1 MRLTETRRSLKAA
14 LIALAGAVLILHI
27 GFHSRYSAEYL
38 DDAWVLSWA
47 WNLYKNGEARDIVF
61 GEQGGGTVH
70 FQRTLAIVYGAAASL
85 FGWTRGVGHGVS
97 KVFVVT
103 AAVLWY
109 FIVRRLGYRKAAAG
123 IFAGTMLLL
132 EAYFGIANKI
142 RPEPLGLMLCSAAL
156 LLFMNRRYLLS
167 GLLLAVAVENH
178 PFAFTGGFWILAYLV
193 VLLPEMRSR
202 PGFYLLGA
210 LRFLGGLTLGFG
222 YWLALHPS
230 SMGELSGLSRW
241 SVGNV
246 FSAYY
251 FTHRYAWR
259 HWPEAL
265 AALAALAVFAVR
277 KTHRSHPF
285 VLPFLIAVVTASLV
299 MPRGN
304 IHYIVYL
311 YPAVILLILTVAEDL
326 RITPLA
332 VFALL
337 IFQLPQYAWLFWMQ
351 KDYSHREHLA
361 RLQEAV
367 PPNDEPIYGH
377 PNAWFAFQE
386 REFYGYGAFSRFGLP
401 PREWPESFILIE
413 TSDYQR
419 WYARADLERG
429 AHIYTRE
436 ELAQWTY
443 WDGKPVGVYRLRR
456 H

>member
-1 MRLTETRRSLKAA
+1 MRLIETRRSLKAA
-14 LIALAGAVLILHI
+14 LIALIAAVIILYI
-27 GFHSRYSAEYL
+27 GFHGRYSAEYL

-47 WNLYKNGEARDIVF
+47 WNLYKHGEARDIVF

-97 KVFVVT
+97 KIFVVT

-123 IFAGTMLLL
+123 IFSGTMLLL

-142 RPEPLGLMLCSAAL
+142 RPESLGLMLCSAAL

-202 PGFYLLGA
+202 PRFYLFGA

-265 AALAALAVFAVR
+265 AALAALAVFAAR
-277 KTHRSHPF
+277 KKHPSHPF

-311 YPAVILLILTVAEDL
+311 YPAVILVILTVAEDL

-351 KDYSHREHLA
+351 KDYSHREYLA

-367 PPNDEPIYGH
+367 PANDEPIYGH

-413 TSDYQR
+413 TSDYER
-419 WYARADLERG
+419 WYARADLEQG